1 MGNIQFAEVGEYH
14 QKMNAV
20 YATISGNPV
29 GKVIIDDIKATS
41 RDLTFKP
48 RKQMDIAKYGVCDA
62 GTDALDQAAAAP
74 KGVGGK
80 GPAIWYK
87 GYPDDVTTPD
97 TDERFER
104 SNNKTDDMGTGEGS
118 SVEIGFDP
126 DSYTEA
132 CIKRGP
138 ASQPDEVLLH
148 EMVHALRMMQGQYN
162 KVPTKNAF
170 YDDEEEFLAIVIANV
185 YVSQKDAAALLRGN
199 HHDHERLWPPLN
211 TSAGFI
217 ADKDN
222 YNVLQIYRLTWLPT
236 FTNLAMLVTPKFNPF
251 REVRNKLGDVVG
263 STFSPGLT
271 LSPAGTY
278 PIPGKP

>member
-1 MGNIQFAEVGEYH
+1 MGNINFAQIDDYPRKIG
-14 QKMNAV
+14 AV
-20 YATISGNPV
+20 YDKILSNPV

-48 RKQMDIAKYGVCDA
+48 RKQTDIEKYGVCDA
-62 GTDALDQAAAAP
+62 GTQALDQAAAAP
-74 KGVGGK
+74 NGVGGN

-87 GYPDDVTTPD
+87 GYPDDVTTPN
-97 TDERFER
+97 DERYEK
-104 SNNKTDDMGTGEGS
+104 SNIVTDDKGTGAGS
-118 SVEIGFDP
+118 GVEIGFDP
-126 DSYTEA
+126 DNYTEA

-138 ASQPDEVLLH
+138 SSQPDEVLLH

-185 YVSQKDAAALLRGN
+185 YTSQKDAAALLRGN

-263 STFSPGLT
+263 RTFSPGLT
-271 LSPAGTY
+271 LSPPGTY
-278 PIPGKP
+278 PIPGKL